1 MGGRVTGLVGRLTGS
16 WSNDGRPLIRRRCDA
31 WTIPV
36 ATTVVVVGMAIVR
49 HGRVSDAEEA
59 VFHAVNGLPD
69 YLRAPMWVAQLVGV
83 LVVAPLVA
91 VVFLLLRRYR
101 LAGAVAALVPL
112 KLFLEWGVIKVLVE
126 RERPGATVT
135 DAILRD
141 VSASGLAFP
150 SGHAI
155 LAFGVATLLAPYLN
169 RRGQFLAYSLAFAN
183 GVARIYLGAHNP
195 LDVVV
200 GAGIGLGLGAA
211 LNLSFGVP
219 ESTR

>member
-1 MGGRVTGLVGRLTGS
+1 M
-16 WSNDGRPLIRRRCDA
+16 
-31 WTIPV
+31 
-36 ATTVVVVGMAIVR
+36 TVVVIGMAIVR

-83 LVVAPLVA
+83 LVFAPLVA
-91 VVFLLLRRYR
+91 IIAVLLRRYR
-101 LAGAVAALVPL
+101 LAGVLAALVPL
-112 KLFLEWGVIKVLVE
+112 KLLLERGVIKVLVQ
-126 RERPGATVT
+126 RERPGSTVT

-141 VSASGLAFP
+141 ASASGLAFP

-155 LAFGVATLLAPYLN
+155 LAFGVATLLAPYLD

-200 GAGIGLGLGAA
+200 GAAIGLALGAA

-219 ESTR
+219 GARR